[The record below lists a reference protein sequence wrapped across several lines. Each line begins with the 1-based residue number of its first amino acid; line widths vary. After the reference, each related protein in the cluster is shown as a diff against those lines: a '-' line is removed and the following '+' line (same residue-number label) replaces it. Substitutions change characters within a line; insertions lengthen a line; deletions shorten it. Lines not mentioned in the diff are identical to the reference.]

1 MATAKNTELTFR
13 IELGLKG
20 VLVLAKPA
28 IFLKGSL
35 LPRTRFG
42 VSRDWHDR

>member
-13 IELGLKG
+13 IELGLKAA
-20 VLVLAKPA
+20 LVLAKPE

-35 LPRTRFG
+35 LPMTRFG
-42 VSRDWHDR
+42 VSPSLA

>member
-13 IELGLKG
+13 IELGLKA

-35 LPRTRFG
+35 VSMARFG
-42 VSRDWHDR
+42 VSPTLA